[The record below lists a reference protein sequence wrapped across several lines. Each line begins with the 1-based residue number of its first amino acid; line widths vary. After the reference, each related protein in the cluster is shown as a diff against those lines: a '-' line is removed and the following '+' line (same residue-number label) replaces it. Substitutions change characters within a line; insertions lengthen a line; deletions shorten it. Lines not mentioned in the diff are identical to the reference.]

1 VKDNQMTDDVTA
13 SEAGAQVEPESAP
26 DSGGAASLGDTEHKA
41 TAPAPASSSALDG
54 VDADDEDATGSEA
67 LGDDEDED
75 EDEDDDNDDED
86 EAVNEITVIEDE
98 NDETSGAG
106 DESGTVTL
114 RLSTDLRRRL
124 RRRAEREGVT
134 AEELA
139 EELLG
144 GAIRRTAGES
154 LTDVIARLDKLERTV
169 AEIGTA
175 RPRPETPPARR
186 PEERP
191 RGDFAGRAPGG
202 SYGERRT
209 TDRPTFGDRGGYAG
223 PHRQDDRPRFG
234 ERPPASGFGRPD
246 SRSGDRPR
254 FDAPDRGP
262 ARPFDR
268 RNDRYDRD
276 DTRER
281 PPHRW
286 ESPRRGE

>member
-1 VKDNQMTDDVTA
+1 MKDNQMADDVTA
-13 SEAGAQVEPESAP
+13 SATSAQVEPAAL
-26 DSGGAASLGDTEHKA
+26 DSGAPAGSLGDTEHKA
-41 TAPAPASSSALDG
+41 TATALAFSNALAD
-54 VDADDEDATGSEA
+54 VDADDEEVTDSDA
-67 LGDDEDED
+67 LGDDDDEDADDDDDDEDDEVVNEIPVLEDED
-75 EDEDDDNDDED
+75 
-86 EAVNEITVIEDE
+86 V
-98 NDETSGAG
+98 ETRVTG

-144 GAIRRTAGES
+144 AAIRRTAGEN

-169 AEIGTA
+169 AELGTA
-175 RPRPETPPARR
+175 RPRPETPPVRR

-191 RGDFAGRAPGG
+191 RGDFAGRTPAG

-209 TDRPTFGDRGGYAG
+209 TDRPSFGDRGGYAG
-223 PHRQDDRPRFG
+223 PRRQDDRPRFG
-234 ERPPASGFGRPD
+234 ERPPATGFGRSD
-246 SRSGDRPR
+246 SRPGDRPR

-276 DTRER
+276 DSRER